1 MKKMIKTTKTTS
13 KDEKYY
19 VVIHCAICDKEHEES
34 VIDNHIFQP
43 HICDKCVRKIIKEL
57 LKES

>member
-1 MKKMIKTTKTTS
+1 MIKTTKTTS

-19 VVIHCAICDKEHEES
+19 VAISCSICEKEHEEL
-34 VIDNHIFQP
+34 VIDNHISQS
-43 HICDKCVRKIIKEL
+43 HICDKCVRKIIKEW

>member
-1 MKKMIKTTKTTS
+1 MNEFEYTTAS
-13 KDEKYY
+13 VFEKCYRS
-19 VVIHCAICDKEHEES
+19 IPCSICGKEHEEL
-34 VIDNHIFQP
+34 VIDNHISQP

>member
-1 MKKMIKTTKTTS
+1 MIKTTKTTS

-19 VVIHCAICDKEHEES
+19 VVIPCAICEKEHEEL
-34 VIDNHIFQP
+34 VIDNHISQP